1 MTSEAQKRASQKYIK
16 KNIKRIPLDVT
27 KADYEIIK
35 EAAGKLDMSVNGF
48 IKATVLDKIDDL
60 KGYLSHIE

>member
-1 MTSEAQKRASQKYIK
+1 MVSDAQKRATMKYAK
-16 KNIKRIPLDVT
+16 ENYKRIPLDVT
-27 KADYEIIK
+27 KAEYELIK

-60 KGYLSHIE
+60 KGYLAHM